1 MCNCENMTNSVRD
14 QKIAEFFQS
23 VLRDHQDQA
32 GNVSWDKLE
41 PVLRSLGRRLGP
53 DRLEKIRRRFEV
65 EETGLIDPTD
75 PEFITTIASLN
86 VSDVRSIEDSVLA
99 TAFRIFDMVSRPRLY
114 LLVKL
119 Y

>member
-14 QKIAEFFQS
+14 QKITEFFQS

-41 PVLRSLGRRLGP
+41 PVLRSLGRRLGQE
-53 DRLEKIRRRFEV
+53 RLEKIRRRFEV

-99 TAFRIFDMVSRPRLY
+99 TAFRIFDMVSRPGLY